1 MSYSVL
7 MNYEKNSS
15 MLNTFLYFRDKSNI
29 YGYSTGRPGQ
39 YTTDRPGQH
48 LPHVRI

>member
-1 MSYSVL
+1 
-7 MNYEKNSS
+7 MNYEKKNSS